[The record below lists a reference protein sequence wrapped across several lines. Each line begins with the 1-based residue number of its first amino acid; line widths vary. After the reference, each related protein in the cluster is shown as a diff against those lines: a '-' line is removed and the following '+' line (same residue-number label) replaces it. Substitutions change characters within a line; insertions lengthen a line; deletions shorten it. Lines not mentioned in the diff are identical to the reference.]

1 MKLKNYQ
8 AKANE
13 REVPEG
19 FPNKPFLGLIYASKG
34 LGKTNLLINLVHKFD
49 ETKTYQKVYLF
60 SPSVQNDPK
69 YQFLYDGKYDLKVYP
84 NYTDEIMRDVID
96 EINDDLNEWKEYQRL
111 KALYDKSKKAESQD
125 LFNDEELLDLFM
137 MDWEAPMPPKY
148 NREPWSLIIFDD
160 LASNAQLM
168 KQGKSLMNSFAL
180 LHRHRN
186 TSMIYAVQLYRNAV
200 PKMIR
205 NNLDL
210 WVLGKSKSEENMKS
224 VAEELTSYATTKEV
238 IDKWNKATEEPYSF
252 FCVNLMAKT
261 PELRFTRNFNEP
273 V

>member
-8 AKANE
+8 AKSNE

-34 LGKTNLLINLVHKFD
+34 LGKTNLLINMVHQFDKF
-49 ETKTYQKVYLF
+49 KTYQKVYLF

-69 YQFLYDGKYDLKVYP
+69 YQFLNDGKYDLKIYP
-84 NYTDEIMRDVID
+84 NYSDEIMREVIE
-96 EINDDLNEWKEYQRL
+96 EINEDLNEWREYQRL
-111 KALYDKSKKAESQD
+111 KKLYEKSKRADKQD

-137 MDWEAPMPPKY
+137 IDWEEPQPPKY
-148 NREPWSLIIFDD
+148 DQEPWSLIIFDD

-186 TSMIYAVQLYRNAV
+186 TSMCYAVQLYRNAV

-205 NNLDL
+205 NNLD
-210 WVLGKSKSEENMKS
+210 WWILGKSKSEENMKS
-224 VAEELTSYATTKEV
+224 VADELTSYVSAKDI
-238 IDKWNKATEEPYSF
+238 IDKWETATNEPYSF
-252 FCVNLMAKT
+252 FCVNLMTK